1 MKHVL
6 TSALLLSSFFFTG
19 CIQKAYHQKD
29 NSVDFSRI
37 STYAW
42 AEGDNDQNYDTRR
55 PNQNNLRD
63 TKIMQTVDRYLQGHG
78 WSQSKNNP
86 DVYLVFDVVEDQSQ
100 QRVNTPVYSQ
110 PVTRFYYNPATRRWV
125 PIYYP
130 STFVGYNSTTRQVKE
145 GTLTLTMMNPGSDKV
160 IWQGW
165 TTSEIYG
172 RKMSD
177 EKIER
182 DVQAIIAELKKY

>member
-1 MKHVL
+1 MKHL
-6 TSALLLSSFFFTG
+6 ITSAFLLSAFFFTG
-19 CIQKAYHQKD
+19 CMQKAYHQQD

-42 AEGDNDQNYDTRR
+42 AEGDNDKNYDTRR
-55 PNQNNLRD
+55 PNQNSLRD

-78 WSQSKNNP
+78 WSQNKTNP
-86 DVYLVFDVVEDQSQ
+86 DVYLVFDVVVDQSQ
-100 QRVNTPVYSQ
+100 QQVNTPVYSQ
-110 PVTRFYYNPATRRWV
+110 PVTRFYYNPAARRWV

-130 STFVGYNSTTRQVKE
+130 STFMGYNTATQQVKE

-165 TTSEIYG
+165 TTSQIYG

-182 DVQAIIAELKKY
+182 DVQAIITELKKY

>member
-1 MKHVL
+1 MKFHC
-6 TSALLLSSFFFTG
+6 SAFLVGIVFLLSG
-19 CIQKAYHQKD
+19 CVQQGYHQKD
-29 NSVDFSRI
+29 NSVDFNSI

-42 AEGDNDQNYDTRR
+42 AEGDGDKNYDTRR
-55 PNQNNLRD
+55 PNQNSLRD
-63 TKIMQTVDRYLQGHG
+63 TRIMQTVDRYLQGHG
-78 WSQSKNNP
+78 WTQNKTNP

-100 QRVNTPVYSQ
+100 QQVTTPVYSQ
-110 PVTRFYYNPATRRWV
+110 PFNRWYFNPNTRRWV

-130 STFVGYNSTTRQVKE
+130 SNFMGYNTASRQVKE

-172 RKMSD
+172 RKISD

-182 DVQAIIAELKKY
+182 DVQAIIRELKKY

>member
-1 MKHVL
+1 MKHLL

-55 PNQNNLRD
+55 PNQNSLRD

-145 GTLTLTMMNPGSDKV
+145 GTLTLTMMNPGSDKI

>member
-1 MKHVL
+1 MKHLL

-55 PNQNNLRD
+55 PNQNSLRD

>member
-1 MKHVL
+1 MKKKL
-6 TSALLLSSFFFTG
+6 SIALIALIMLFTG

-29 NSVDFSRI
+29 DSVDFSRI
-37 STYAW
+37 SSYAW
-42 AEGDNDQNYDTRR
+42 AEGDNDKNYDTRR
-55 PNQNNLRD
+55 PNQNSLRD

-78 WSQSKNNP
+78 WTQNKTNP

-100 QRVNTPVYSQ
+100 QQVTTPVYSQ
-110 PVTRFYYNPATRRWV
+110 PFNRWYFNPNTRRWV

-130 STFVGYNSTTRQVKE
+130 SNFMGYNTAVRQVKE

-172 RKMSD
+172 RKISD

-182 DVQAIIAELKKY
+182 DVQAIIRELKKY

>member
-1 MKHVL
+1 MKHLL

-42 AEGDNDQNYDTRR
+42 AEGDNDQNYDTHR
-55 PNQNNLRD
+55 PNQNSLRD

-78 WSQSKNNP
+78 WSQSKTNP

>member
-1 MKHVL
+1 MKFHCSAVL
-6 TSALLLSSFFFTG
+6 VGIVFLLSG
-19 CIQKAYHQKD
+19 CVQQGYHQKD
-29 NSVDFSRI
+29 NSVDFNSI

-42 AEGDNDQNYDTRR
+42 AEGDGDKNYDTRR
-55 PNQNNLRD
+55 PNQNSLRD
-63 TKIMQTVDRYLQGHG
+63 TRIMQTVDRYLQGHG
-78 WSQSKNNP
+78 WTQNKTNP

-100 QRVNTPVYSQ
+100 QQVTTPVYSQ
-110 PVTRFYYNPATRRWV
+110 PFNRWYFNPNTRRWV

-130 STFVGYNSTTRQVKE
+130 SNFMGYNTASRQVKE
-145 GTLTLTMMNPGSDKV
+145 GTLTLTMMNPGRDKV

-172 RKMSD
+172 RKISD

-182 DVQAIIAELKKY
+182 DVQAIIRGMKKY

>member
-1 MKHVL
+1 MKFHCSVFL
-6 TSALLLSSFFFTG
+6 VGIVFLLSG
-19 CIQKAYHQKD
+19 CVQQGYHQKD
-29 NSVDFSRI
+29 NSVDFNSI

-42 AEGDNDQNYDTRR
+42 AEGDGDKNYDTRR
-55 PNQNNLRD
+55 PNQNSLRD

-78 WSQSKNNP
+78 WTQNKTNP

-100 QRVNTPVYSQ
+100 QQVTTPVYSQ
-110 PVTRFYYNPATRRWV
+110 PFNRWYFNPNTRRWV

-130 STFVGYNSTTRQVKE
+130 SNFMGYNTAVRQVKE

-172 RKMSD
+172 RKISD

-182 DVQAIIAELKKY
+182 DVQAIIRELKKY

>member
-1 MKHVL
+1 MKRIL
-6 TSALLLSSFFFTG
+6 SPIWLLFLFVFSG
-19 CIQKAYHQKD
+19 CVQQAYHQKD
-29 NSVDFSRI
+29 NSVDFNSI

-42 AEGDNDQNYDTRR
+42 AEGDGDKNYDTRR
-55 PNQNNLRD
+55 PNQNSLRD
-63 TKIMQTVDRYLQGHG
+63 TKIMQTVDRYLQAHG
-78 WSQSKNNP
+78 WTQNKTNP

-110 PVTRFYYNPATRRWV
+110 PFTRWYYNPATRRWV

-130 STFVGYNSTTRQVKE
+130 SNFVGYNTTTRQVKE

-182 DVQAIIAELKKY
+182 DVQAIIRELKKY

>member
-1 MKHVL
+1 MKFHC
-6 TSALLLSSFFFTG
+6 SAFLVGIVFLLSG
-19 CIQKAYHQKD
+19 CVQQGYHQKD
-29 NSVDFSRI
+29 NSVDFNSI

-42 AEGDNDQNYDTRR
+42 AEGDGDKNYDTRR
-55 PNQNNLRD
+55 PNQNSLRD
-63 TKIMQTVDRYLQGHG
+63 TRIMQTVDRYLQGHG
-78 WSQSKNNP
+78 WTQNKTNP

-100 QRVNTPVYSQ
+100 QQVNTPVYSQ
-110 PVTRFYYNPATRRWV
+110 PFNRWYFNPATRRWV

-130 STFVGYNSTTRQVKE
+130 SNFMGYNTASRQVKE

-172 RKMSD
+172 RKISD

-182 DVQAIIAELKKY
+182 DVQAIIRELKKY

>member
-1 MKHVL
+1 MKFHCSAVL
-6 TSALLLSSFFFTG
+6 VGIVFLLSG
-19 CIQKAYHQKD
+19 CVQQGYHQKD
-29 NSVDFSRI
+29 NSVDFNSI

-42 AEGDNDQNYDTRR
+42 AEGDGDKNYDTRR
-55 PNQNNLRD
+55 PNQNSLRD
-63 TKIMQTVDRYLQGHG
+63 TRIMQTVDRYLQGHG
-78 WSQSKNNP
+78 WTQNKTNP

-100 QRVNTPVYSQ
+100 QQVTTPVYSQ
-110 PVTRFYYNPATRRWV
+110 PFNRWYFNPATRRWV

-130 STFVGYNSTTRQVKE
+130 SNFMGYNTASRQVKE

-172 RKMSD
+172 R
-177 EKIER
+177 
-182 DVQAIIAELKKY
+182 

>member
-55 PNQNNLRD
+55 PNQNSLRD

-78 WSQSKNNP
+78 WSQSKTNP
-86 DVYLVFDVVEDQSQ
+86 AVYLVFDVVEDQSQ

-145 GTLTLTMMNPGSDKV
+145 GTLTLTMMNPGSDKI

-182 DVQAIIAELKKY
+182 DVQAIITELKKY

>member
-1 MKHVL
+1 MKRIF
-6 TSALLLSSFFFTG
+6 SPIWLLFLFVFSG
-19 CIQKAYHQKD
+19 CVQQAYHQKD
-29 NSVDFSRI
+29 NSVDFNSI

-42 AEGDNDQNYDTRR
+42 AEGDGDKNYDTRR
-55 PNQNNLRD
+55 PNQNSLRD
-63 TKIMQTVDRYLQGHG
+63 TKIMQTVDRYLQAHG
-78 WSQSKNNP
+78 WTQNKTNP

-110 PVTRFYYNPATRRWV
+110 PFTRWYYNPATRRWV

-130 STFVGYNSTTRQVKE
+130 SNFVGYNTTTRQVKE

-182 DVQAIIAELKKY
+182 DVQAIIRELKKY

>member
-1 MKHVL
+1 MKFHC
-6 TSALLLSSFFFTG
+6 SAFLVGIVFLLSG
-19 CIQKAYHQKD
+19 CVQQGYHQKD
-29 NSVDFSRI
+29 NSVDFNSI

-42 AEGDNDQNYDTRR
+42 AEGDGDKNYDTRR
-55 PNQNNLRD
+55 PNQNSLRD
-63 TKIMQTVDRYLQGHG
+63 TRIMQTVDRYLQGHG
-78 WSQSKNNP
+78 WTQNKINP

-100 QRVNTPVYSQ
+100 QQVTTPVYSQ
-110 PVTRFYYNPATRRWV
+110 PFNRWYFNPNTRRWV

-130 STFVGYNSTTRQVKE
+130 SNFMGYNTAVRQVKE

-172 RKMSD
+172 RKISD

-182 DVQAIIAELKKY
+182 DVQAIIRELKKY

>member
-1 MKHVL
+1 MKFHCSAVL
-6 TSALLLSSFFFTG
+6 VGIVFLLSG
-19 CIQKAYHQKD
+19 CVQQGYHQKD
-29 NSVDFSRI
+29 NSVDFNSI

-42 AEGDNDQNYDTRR
+42 AEGDGDKNYDTRR
-55 PNQNNLRD
+55 PNQNSLRD
-63 TKIMQTVDRYLQGHG
+63 TRIMQTVDRYLQGHG
-78 WSQSKNNP
+78 WTQNKINP

-100 QRVNTPVYSQ
+100 QQVTTPVYSQ
-110 PVTRFYYNPATRRWV
+110 PFNRWYFNPNTRRWV

-130 STFVGYNSTTRQVKE
+130 SNFMGYNTAVRQVKE

-172 RKMSD
+172 RKISD

-182 DVQAIIAELKKY
+182 DVQAIIRELKKY

>member
-1 MKHVL
+1 MKKNL
-6 TSALLLSSFFFTG
+6 SIALLACVMLLAG
-19 CIQKAYHQKD
+19 CMQKAYHQQD
-29 NSVDFSRI
+29 VSVDFSRI
-37 STYAW
+37 SSYAW
-42 AEGDNDQNYDTRR
+42 AEGDNDKNYDTHR
-55 PNQNNLRD
+55 PNQNSLRD

-78 WSQSKNNP
+78 WSQNKTNP
-86 DVYLVFDVVEDQSQ
+86 DVYLVFDVVVDQSQ
-100 QRVNTPVYSQ
+100 KQVNTPVYSQ
-110 PVTRFYYNPATRRWV
+110 PVTRFYYNPAARRWV

-130 STFVGYNSTTRQVKE
+130 STFMGYNTASRQVKE
-145 GTLTLTMMNPGSDKV
+145 GTLTLTMMNPGTDKV

>member
-78 WSQSKNNP
+78 WSQSKTNP

-145 GTLTLTMMNPGSDKV
+145 GTLTLTMMNPGSDKI

-182 DVQAIIAELKKY
+182 DVQAIITELKKY

>member
-1 MKHVL
+1 MKKNLSV
-6 TSALLLSSFFFTG
+6 ALLACVMLFAG
-19 CIQKAYHQKD
+19 CMQKAYHQKD

-42 AEGDNDQNYDTRR
+42 AEGDNDKNYDTRR
-55 PNQNNLRD
+55 PNQNSLRD

-78 WSQSKNNP
+78 WTQNKTKP
-86 DVYLVFDVVEDQSQ
+86 DVYLVFDVVVDQSQ
-100 QRVNTPVYSQ
+100 QQVNTPVYSQ
-110 PVTRFYYNPATRRWV
+110 PVTRFYYNPAARRWV

-130 STFVGYNSTTRQVKE
+130 STFMGFNSATRQVKE

-165 TTSEIYG
+165 TTSQIYG

-182 DVQAIIAELKKY
+182 DVQAIITELKKY

>member
-1 MKHVL
+1 MKHLL
-6 TSALLLSSFFFTG
+6 TSALLLSSFLFTG

-145 GTLTLTMMNPGSDKV
+145 GTLTLTMMNPGSDKI